1 MHDGDEAAGL
11 LRRPYLK
18 FDPVMNVADRR
29 LQPWFHV
36 RDLQQCRDVSTIRRE
51 YCWMLADKTKP
62 AQPLRAAPVE
72 RASPN
77 SVNEAGAGRL
87 FKCCGER
94 AVFLAVDAGQSRDP
108 AQMILRL
115 IAVTLF
121 DLPQSVILPGLDVV
135 GIGFERALVPHWRE
149 LVVAELAIGVA
160 DQIGDRG
167 DVVVTE
173 RLELLDRRGIVVAVI
188 DRGVGR
194 AITFGECRILD
205 AGAQFA
211 GLLFCLGLGRGGW
224 RRIVVP

>member
-1 MHDGDEAAGL
+1 
-11 LRRPYLK
+11 
-18 FDPVMNVADRR
+18 MNVADRR

-36 RDLQQCRDVSTIRRE
+36 RDLQQCRDVSTILRE

-87 FKCCGER
+87 FKCRGER
-94 AVFLAVDAGQSRDP
+94 AVFPVFGAGKSRDP

-135 GIGFERALVPHWRE
+135 GIGFESALVPHLRD
-149 LVVAELAIGVA
+149 LVVAELSIGLA

-167 DVVVTE
+167 DVVVAE
-173 RLELLDRRGIVVAVI
+173 RLQLLDGRGIVVAVI
-188 DRGVGR
+188 NRGVGR
-194 AITFGECRILD
+194 AITLRESCVLRS
-205 AGAQFA
+205 
-211 GLLFCLGLGRGGW
+211 
-224 RRIVVP
+224 